1 MLINKHIPN
10 GTSDSEGA
18 IAQIDVACES
28 VNLHDRQTDDRTRR
42 VPTQNIGMF
51 QPSEQFKKLLI
62 SENGMTITTV
72 SPVTRRCSFFS
83 VASFDPRRIPKAI
96 INENLQV
103 NCSDVCLMVE
113 DYMAAVEKLI
123 NDSRFRVYCIC
134 HQRIVLMW
142 MLCSFILML
151 LLLVSGARG
160 IGLFALIVAWM
171 ILVCIGVAICK
182 NIAVCVAAVN
192 KFLSPFDLLLC
203 VDDRGRFSCNKI
215 TIVFVRFNL
224 RNCIVSSAFICKR
237 LNVSSISA
245 NVDMS
250 TEQIRMEQAKR
261 LLFRYSQQYC
271 RDLVRGVV
279 RFPPTGR
286 STERSDFLLPL
297 HCAFAQCLC
306 QYVERNFFF
315 RKERSRWISLYT

>member
-1 MLINKHIPN
+1 MLINKRMPN
-10 GTSDSEGA
+10 GTTDSEAA
-18 IAQIDVACES
+18 IAQIDVAWES
-28 VNLHDRQTDDRTRR
+28 VNLHDRQNDDRTRR
-42 VPTQNIGMF
+42 VPTQNI
-51 QPSEQFKKLLI
+51 
-62 SENGMTITTV
+62 ENGVTITTV
-72 SPVTRRCSFFS
+72 SPVARRCSFFS

-96 INENLQV
+96 INENLQIT
-103 NCSDVCLMVE
+103 VE

-123 NDSRFRVYCIC
+123 NDPRFRVYCIC

-171 ILVCIGVAICK
+171 ILVCIGVAVSLFANKVICK

-203 VDDRGRFSCNKI
+203 VDDRGKFSCNKI

-224 RNCIVSSAFICKR
+224 RNCIARTCSLISRSSVVANSRR
-237 LNVSSISA
+237 LNISSISA

-250 TEQIRMEQAKR
+250 TEQIRMEQAKL

-279 RFPPTGR
+279 RFSTGGVMETR
-286 STERSDFLLPL
+286 DLLLPL

-306 QYVERNFFF
+306 QYVERNFFL
-315 RKERSRWISLYT
+315 RKERSRWVSFYT